1 MEKYK
6 SEIQRRLFLLASE
19 FGLSPNQ
26 FSIKIGRDRSYLHKI
41 AKEVQSDALRDIF
54 TTFPSA
60 NIVWIITGEGDMLL
74 NEGDDTLRSS
84 DASLLLRL
92 FNEERLKTSKLEEEI
107 RDLVI
112 EKKTVEKERD
122 ELKEMLNSI
131 KIDNVKLR
139 QKLGIDEPREN
150 MAG

>member
-6 SEIQRRLFLLASE
+6 SEVQRRLFLLASE

-92 FNEERLKTSKLEEEI
+92 FNEERSKTSKLEEEI
-107 RDLVI
+107 RSLVV
-112 EKKTVEKERD
+112 EKKIVEKERD
-122 ELKEMLNSI
+122 DLKEMLNSI

>member
-6 SEIQRRLFLLASE
+6 SEVQRRLFLLASE

-92 FNEERLKTSKLEEEI
+92 FNEERSKTSKLEEEI
-107 RDLVI
+107 RDLAI

-122 ELKEMLNSI
+122 ELKEVLNSI

>member
-6 SEIQRRLFLLASE
+6 SEVQRRLFLLASE

-92 FNEERLKTSKLEEEI
+92 FNEERSKTSKLEEEI
-107 RDLVI
+107 RDLAI